1 MRIGFDVAQ
10 TCVER
15 AGCAWYADS
24 LARALTKI
32 LSPADELILYHHF
45 GDWLNAD
52 TAQGTRIDAR
62 SVKMP
67 LLRLSAKEAKSVWS
81 NPADR
86 RLGRPDIVH
95 ANSYRAPKIAGARL
109 VYTIY
114 DVSFWTVPEFTTDE
128 NRVSCQAGTLEAMA
142 RADGFIFISH
152 SARAEFERILP
163 GWLGEHDIPTAVIH
177 LGARDPERTV
187 TAGRPQTPPPSEPYW
202 LAVGTIQPR
211 KNYEALIH
219 ALPLYRRQSGRPA
232 PLILVGGGGWKS
244 ESLKREFT
252 RLEREGAVRWP
263 GYVDEPELHAL
274 YGHARGLLFPSW
286 YEGFGLPVLEAMSHG
301 CPVISSDV
309 TSLREVGGAAARY
322 IDPSR
327 PETIAEA
334 MLALEEEADM
344 AEVREASR
352 RQAGKFSWE
361 RAARETLA
369 FYARVAGT

>member
-24 LARALTKI
+24 LARALAQI

-52 TAQGTRIDAR
+52 TAQGTKIDSR

-67 LLRLSAKEAKSVWS
+67 LRQLSAKEAKKVWAD
-81 NPADR
+81 PADR

-128 NRVSCQAGTLEAMA
+128 NRLSCQAGTLEAMA
-142 RADGFIFISH
+142 RADGLIFISH
-152 SARAEFERILP
+152 SARAEFERVLP

-177 LGARDPERTV
+177 LGARAPERAV
-187 TAGRPQTPPPSEPYW
+187 VAGLPRIPPPSEPYW

-219 ALPLYRRQSGRPA
+219 ALPLYRNQSERPA

-252 RLEREGAVRWP
+252 RLEREGAVRWL

-274 YGHARGLLFPSW
+274 YQHARGLLFPSW
-286 YEGFGLPVLEAMSHG
+286 YEGFGLPVLEALGHG
-301 CPVISSDV
+301 CPVICSDR
-309 TSLREVGGAAARY
+309 TSLREVGGEAVRY
-322 IDPSR
+322 IDPAR
-327 PETIAEA
+327 PETIVDS
-334 MLALEEEADM
+334 MLALEHDVDIT
-344 AEVREASR
+344 EVREAGR
-352 RQAGKFSWE
+352 RQAEKFSWG
-361 RAARETLA
+361 RAARETLE
-369 FYARVAGT
+369 FYTRVAGA